1 MEIDMKTECTT
12 YLDMMGMDW
21 IIHVEYEQT
30 SKGYAGDFYDPG
42 WDPEYQIY
50 HIWLE
55 SDCYAGDHPRWE
67 LTGKQFGLIAN
78 MDTTHSAI
86 IRDIGED

>member
-21 IIHVEYEQT
+21 IVHIEYEQT

-50 HIWLE
+50 RMWLE
-55 SDCYAGDHPRWE
+55 ADCYAGDHPRWE
-67 LTGKQFGLIAN
+67 ITGKQFDLIAN
-78 MDTTHSAI
+78 MDNIHSAI
-86 IRDIGED
+86 VRDIGED